1 MAGQLQRIWLAVVGG
16 NGSGGSADVEAFSG
30 APGGV
35 LVRVAHH
42 KDVAGGSI
50 WRG

>member
-16 NGSGGSADVEAFSG
+16 NRSGGSAGVEAFSG
-30 APGGV
+30 APGV

-50 WRG
+50 WRR